1 MAVSYDFA
9 SAGFGAPNAFPSE
22 LLGCVPN
29 TYARA
34 PSILDGTYSPS
45 VAMHSVLLLSTRPL
59 QDEELF
65 IDYRLTPG
73 FERPLWYEPVD
84 PEEDE
89 RRWSASAIAKG

>member
-1 MAVSYDFA
+1 MRFPNQPLPSSSRTSRFLK
-9 SAGFGAPNAFPSE
+9 GFGAPNAFPSE

-45 VAMHSVLLLSTRPL
+45 VAMHSVLLLATRPL

-65 IDYRLTPG
+65 IG
-73 FERPLWYEPVD
+73 EREA
-84 PEEDE
+84 EIEDE
-89 RRWSASAIAKG
+89 